1 MNWYERE
8 LMAQSRQKEL
18 ERDVELRRTTT
29 GERKSVRF
37 WLIAVL
43 RAWTIGAWR

>member
-29 GERKSVRF
+29 GERKSIRF